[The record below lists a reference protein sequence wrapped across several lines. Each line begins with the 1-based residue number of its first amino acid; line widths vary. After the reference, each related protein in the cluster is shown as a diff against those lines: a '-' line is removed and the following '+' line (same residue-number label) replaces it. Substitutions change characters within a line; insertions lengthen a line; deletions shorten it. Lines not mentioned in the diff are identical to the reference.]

1 MVGGRCDMKTLHLN
15 LIIEV
20 DGHSA
25 ADVAEDLAIDVDAG
39 DLDPGALNMLRAH
52 LRRMGD
58 FRDYRIV
65 AVRVT
70 VPEVQP

>member
-1 MVGGRCDMKTLHLN
+1 MKTLHLN
-15 LIIEV
+15 LTIEV

-25 ADVAEDLAIDVDAG
+25 ADVVKDLAIDVDAG
-39 DLDPGALNMLRAH
+39 DLDQGALNMLRAH

-70 VPEVQP
+70 VPEVTA